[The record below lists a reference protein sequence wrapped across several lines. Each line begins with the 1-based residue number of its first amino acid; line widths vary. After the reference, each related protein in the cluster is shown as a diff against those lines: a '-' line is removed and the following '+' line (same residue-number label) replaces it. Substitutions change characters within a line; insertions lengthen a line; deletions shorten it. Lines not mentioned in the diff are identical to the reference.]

1 MKYLI
6 LLFAS
11 ILLYSC
17 NTKENDKV
25 RCVVYFN
32 DNTADTLF
40 IYDRYTILNNKLYSY
55 KTNSCI
61 EDASIIAKDVKYI
74 KELPNEK
81 TNN

>member
-1 MKYLI
+1 MKYFI

-25 RCVVYFN
+25 RCVVYFI

-40 IYDRYTILNNKLYSY
+40 VYDRYTIVNNNLYNY
-55 KTNSCI
+55 RTNSCI
-61 EDASIIAKDVKYI
+61 SDPLIIAKDVKYV
-74 KELPNEK
+74 KELPKFPN
-81 TNN
+81 

>member
-1 MKYLI
+1 MKHLI

-17 NTKENDKV
+17 NVKENEKV

-40 IYDRYTILNNKLYSY
+40 VYEGYTILNNRLYNY
-55 KTNSCI
+55 RTNRS
-61 EDASIIAKDVKYI
+61 DPFIIATNVKYI
-74 KELPNEK
+74 KELQETDP
-81 TNN
+81 